1 MADSVFGKKLKELRK
16 AKKITQKKLSEVL
29 GYGYTAIANYESG
42 RNEPSLQD
50 LVRLADFLDVSVDEL
65 LGREYPSKKKEI
77 YACFDRLDEKKQEA
91 ILCIMKLLQ

>member
-1 MADSVFGKKLKELRK
+1 MAELAFGKNLKKLRR
-16 AKKITQKKLSEVL
+16 AKKITQQKLSEVL

-50 LVRLADFLDVSVDEL
+50 LIRLADFLDVSVDAL

-91 ILCIMKLLQ
+91 MIHIMKLLE